1 MIATIKAEWRKSR
14 FRPAFLVSSGI
25 IAGITV
31 LIYSVNWYL
40 ALHPGS
46 AERAANI
53 LTLYPDQVVNFVMGA
68 AFPIGAAMAIVVGAL
83 FTGSEYGWST
93 TKTMFTQGP
102 GRLTVWAGRV
112 LVFAAWMLIITL
124 VLFGV
129 GAASSVV
136 VASFQ
141 GHALTWPA
149 AIDVVKGMGAIWLIF
164 FVNGAIGMA
173 IGTLLRQPAA
183 ALGIGLIYV
192 LAVEIIAVRFIDL
205 INNGAYKWV
214 TEQFVNQNATAL
226 AQSFTS
232 PAFGRTVAPAITA
245 EHAVLVLAAY
255 GIGLVIVAAGL
266 LRLRDVT

>member
-14 FRPAFLVSSGI
+14 FRPAFLVSSGV

-40 ALHPGS
+40 ALHPGG
-46 AERAANI
+46 AERVANI
-53 LTLYPDQVVNFVMGA
+53 LSMCAEQVVNFVMGA

-112 LVFAAWMLIITL
+112 VVFAAWMFIITL

-149 AIDVVKGMGAIWLIF
+149 TIDVVKGMAGILLIF
-164 FVNGAIGMA
+164 FVYGAIGMA

-192 LAVEIIAVRFIDL
+192 LAVEIVAVRFINL
-205 INNGAYKWV
+205 INNGQFKNV

-255 GIGLVIVAAGL
+255 GIGLVLVAAGL